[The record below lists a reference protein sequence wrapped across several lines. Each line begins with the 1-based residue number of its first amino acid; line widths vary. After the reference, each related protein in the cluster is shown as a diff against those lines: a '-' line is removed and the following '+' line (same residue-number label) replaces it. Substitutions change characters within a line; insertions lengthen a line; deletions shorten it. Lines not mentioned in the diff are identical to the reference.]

1 MASTT
6 DDRTRVFLL
15 DDHEVVRDGLRTLV
29 ESTGRFRVVG
39 DASTCADA
47 LTRAKAVRP
56 DIALIDVQLPDGSG
70 VEVCR
75 EMRSMF
81 PELACLM
88 LTSFSDE
95 EAMLESV
102 VAGAAGFVLKQVRS
116 RELLDAVERVAD
128 GEVLLDPKAVERQR
142 AILQRASKSDDHR
155 LESLSP
161 VERRI
166 LELVADGLTNR
177 EIADE
182 LLIAPKTVKNSIS
195 SILMKLGMTRRVHAA
210 VYAVRKGLR

>member
-1 MASTT
+1 MATPT

-39 DASTCADA
+39 DAATCADA

-56 DIALIDVQLPDGSG
+56 DVALIDVQLPDGSG

-81 PELACLM
+81 PDLACLM

-116 RELLDAVERVAD
+116 RELLEAVERVAD

-142 AILQRASKSDDHR
+142 ALLQRASRSDDHR